1 MATFNFL
8 YRSTR
13 EATHLTL
20 RLYLSHNGS
29 NYRIDSNS
37 KIFIAKADWEKITE
51 GKRITD
57 ANLKNTKYDI
67 DRKCAELENHVRL
80 RLNKSSTGLVDKE
93 WLAESINNYY
103 KPSQDKVL
111 PETVLEYF
119 PLFLEK
125 KKKKT
130 AQRTYV
136 RYGTVYNTFKRFV
149 KSHRSNPLIQDID
162 PDFQDDFEEFCN
174 EQDYAISTSN
184 KFIEVIK
191 ALCIEARQ
199 NGLTLSTRFEQI
211 KLRKKKSPVVY
222 LDYSELDKITAL
234 KDAEIGNRLT
244 KAKDWLIISCY
255 TGQRVSDFL
264 SYDAKN
270 IRDIDGVRLLDIIQ
284 QKTKKS
290 VSIPILPEVQKI
302 LDKYKG
308 VFPETIS
315 EQKFNKY
322 VKEIGALA
330 GIDEQTYG
338 GILKTNENGRN
349 RKVFGKYPKHE
360 LITSHIGRRS
370 FASNLYG
377 KFSTPLIMNVTG
389 HSKEST
395 FLDYIGKTSGD
406 MAIDLGKKFKESNTK

>member
-1 MATFNFL
+1 MAAVNFL

-13 EATHLTL
+13 ETSQLTL
-20 RLYLSHNGS
+20 RLLYTNNNQDYSFEAKS
-29 NYRIDSNS
+29 RILIS
-37 KIFIAKADWEKITE
+37 KSDWSAIKDAKRVK
-51 GKRITD
+51 D
-57 ANLKNTKYDI
+57 ANLKNTKYET
-67 DRKCAELENHVRL
+67 DRYCADLENHVL
-80 RLNKSSTGLVDKE
+80 KKFNKGNTPLINKK
-93 WLAESINNYY
+93 WLTDTITDYY
-103 KPSQDKVL
+103 NPKKTKVL

-149 KSHRSNPLIQDID
+149 KSHRSNPLIQEID

-211 KLRKKKSPVVY
+211 KLRKKKTPVVY
-222 LDYSELDKITAL
+222 LDYSELDKITVL
-234 KDAEIGNRLT
+234 KDAELGDRLT

-322 VKEIGALA
+322 AKEIGALA

>member
-1 MATFNFL
+1 MAAVNFL

-13 EATHLTL
+13 ETSQLTL
-20 RLYLSHNGS
+20 RLLYTNNNQDYSFEAKS
-29 NYRIDSNS
+29 RILIS
-37 KIFIAKADWEKITE
+37 KSDWSAIKDAKRVK
-51 GKRITD
+51 D
-57 ANLKNTKYDI
+57 ANLKNTKYET
-67 DRKCAELENHVRL
+67 DRYCADLENHVL
-80 RLNKSSTGLVDKE
+80 KKFNKGNTPLINKK
-93 WLAESINNYY
+93 WLTDTITDYY
-103 KPSQDKVL
+103 NPKKTKVL

-149 KSHRSNPLIQDID
+149 KSHRSNPLIQEID

-174 EQDYAISTSN
+174 KQDYAISTSN

-211 KLRKKKSPVVY
+211 KLRKKKTPVVY

-234 KDAEIGNRLT
+234 KDAELGDRLT

-322 VKEIGALA
+322 AKEIGALA

>member
-1 MATFNFL
+1 MAAVNFL

-13 EATHLTL
+13 ETSQLTL
-20 RLYLSHNGS
+20 RLLYTNNNQDYSFEAKS
-29 NYRIDSNS
+29 RILIS
-37 KIFIAKADWEKITE
+37 KSDWSAIKDAKRVK
-51 GKRITD
+51 D
-57 ANLKNTKYDI
+57 ANLKNTKYET
-67 DRKCAELENHVRL
+67 DRYCADLENHVL
-80 RLNKSSTGLVDKE
+80 KKFNKGNTPLINKK
-93 WLAESINNYY
+93 WLTDTITDYY
-103 KPSQDKVL
+103 NPKKTKVL

-149 KSHRSNPLIQDID
+149 KSHRSNPLIQEID

-211 KLRKKKSPVVY
+211 KLRKKKTPVVY

-234 KDAEIGNRLT
+234 KDAELGDRLT

-322 VKEIGALA
+322 AKEIGALA
-330 GIDEQTYG
+330 GIDEHTYG